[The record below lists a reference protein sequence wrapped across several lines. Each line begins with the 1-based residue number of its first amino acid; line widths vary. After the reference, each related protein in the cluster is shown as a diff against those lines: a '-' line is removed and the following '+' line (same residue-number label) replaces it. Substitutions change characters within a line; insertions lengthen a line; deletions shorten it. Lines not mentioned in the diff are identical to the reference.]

1 MTGSPILGLKYI
13 VAKALLVAVGG
24 KRREG
29 RVAESRV
36 RDADRG
42 TPAPSHDKGL
52 TVVCLVG
59 RGWDGGAGG
68 GSRWV
73 AGATVT
79 GMPEGK

>member
-1 MTGSPILGLKYI
+1 MAKRLSNDWLPHTLWLKYI

-59 RGWDGGAGG
+59 RGVGMGGQEVGRGG
-68 GSRWV
+68 WRE
-73 AGATVT
+73 
-79 GMPEGK
+79 PR